1 MQSLVCLSLVIS
13 NIIILIILM
22 IELLREIMPD
32 ELVWNVLKYMRHPA
46 AEIINKHFTV
56 INDLKECHENSILFN
71 AKIIFNTFPNIKHLR
86 FITIYQR

>member
-1 MQSLVCLSLVIS
+1 
-13 NIIILIILM
+13 M

-46 AEIINKHFTV
+46 AEIINKHFKV

-71 AKIIFNTFPNIKHLR
+71 VKII
-86 FITIYQR
+86 